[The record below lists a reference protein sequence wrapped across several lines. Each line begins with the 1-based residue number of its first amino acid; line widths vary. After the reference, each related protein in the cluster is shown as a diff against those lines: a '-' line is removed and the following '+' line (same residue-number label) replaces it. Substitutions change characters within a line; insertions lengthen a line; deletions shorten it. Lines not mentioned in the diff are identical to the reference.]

1 MAGLTQGYNRIVL
14 ALFYVMGITWAG
26 FVANRTIKL
35 LDGKNIDGFMRL
47 DGLSIFCS
55 HSKNPLLFAHFIFP
69 NFAHVN
75 LDSFRRIF
83 AEKALRHF

>member
-47 DGLSIFCS
+47 DGLSIFGS
-55 HSKNPLLFAHFIFP
+55 HIDTLCYLHI
-69 NFAHVN
+69 
-75 LDSFRRIF
+75 SFFQISRM
-83 AEKALRHF
+83 